1 VIPRSAA
8 DMLEEALREPG
19 PVVVDA
25 IVDRFEPRM
34 PPKVAV
40 KQAAKTAEALAKGT
54 PQPNEDRSEGCLGY
68 SSRSDLICKLR
79 GGGDPKRS
87 FGSV

>member
-1 VIPRSAA
+1 LRPARSDHAIWA
-8 DMLEEALREPG
+8 DIFEEALGEPG

-25 IVDRFEPRM
+25 IVDPFEPRM

-54 PQPNEDRSEGCLGY
+54 PNRMKIALTIT
-68 SSRSDLICKLR
+68 SDTVREVI
-79 GGGDPKRS
+79 
-87 FGSV
+87 